1 MRNRIK
7 NIALSYGTDM
17 VIVLFVFAATL
28 PFLNAEMANA
38 RFVLFFFVLW
48 LAFLPLINFL
58 HDAIDSRISPVHD
71 EDLFAKTV
79 DAVLN
84 MKSLDEILKETFVQ
98 ILDFIHVPSGLL
110 IFYYPDRDEYS
121 IFYQK
126 NRRRKIIRNAR
137 IENNNAIFR
146 ALKSPD
152 DILIKN
158 KLSPSTEF
166 EYVLIREMEKLHA
179 ETIVPIFFR
188 DTFLGAIVT
197 GKRNRKFSAREIS
210 LLKIFASKIAILSIN
225 NYFLNELV
233 KKKEIEKEYELAST
247 IHNRFLPEHDLK
259 IGPFEIR
266 VHHRTK
272 SLSTREFF
280 DTFEDRKEHGR
291 AHIAAYSLRGDIAG
305 TSIYMPGIQAHIHSI
320 SRLGKSPKATIAKL
334 VRSMSERDIIDE
346 EPAVFIGTISP
357 AGAFKYC
364 CHKYPAPIIFQNSA
378 KSLLMLDGTDNTEF
392 NFALNTGDIIILCGT
407 NIHQS
412 IEKDI
417 ARFYSLIRE
426 NKDAALSK
434 TRSTLVRAL
443 PRTEE
448 GDTLLLLVRFGE
460 AQ

>member
-1 MRNRIK
+1 MRNKIK
-7 NIALSYGTDM
+7 NIALSYGMDM
-17 VIVLFVFAATL
+17 LIVFVAFATAL

-38 RFVLFFFVLW
+38 RFILFFFVLW

-58 HDAIDSRISPVHD
+58 HDAIDSRISPIHY
-71 EDLFAKTV
+71 EDLFSKTV
-79 DAVLN
+79 DSVLN
-84 MKSLDEILKETFVQ
+84 MKSLDDILKETFVQ
-98 ILDFIHVPSGLL
+98 ILDFISVPSGML

-126 NRRRKIIRNAR
+126 DRHRKMIRNAR

-146 ALKSPD
+146 ALKGPD
-152 DILIKN
+152 DILIKS

-166 EYVLIREMEKLHA
+166 EYVLIREMERLHA

-197 GKRNRKFSAREIS
+197 GKRNRKFSAREIA
-210 LLKIFASKIAILSIN
+210 LLKIFASKIAVLSIN

-247 IHNRFLPEHDLK
+247 IHNRFLPEHDIK
-259 IGPFEIR
+259 IEPFEIR

-280 DTFEDRKEHGR
+280 DVFENRKEAGCV
-291 AHIAAYSLRGDIAG
+291 HIAAYSLRGDIAG

-334 VRSMSERDIIDE
+334 IKSMSERDIIDE
-346 EPAVFIGTISP
+346 DPAIFIGTVTSK
-357 AGAFKYC
+357 GVFKYC
-364 CHKYPAPIIFQNSA
+364 CDKYPAPFIFQNDKKDLIA
-378 KSLLMLDGTDNTEF
+378 RPGGANTEY
-392 NFALNTGDIIILCGT
+392 NFMLRRGDIIVLCSS
-407 NIHQS
+407 NIHEI
-412 IEKDI
+412 IEKDPG
-417 ARFYSLIRE
+417 RFHSLLRD
-426 NKDAALSK
+426 NKDASLSK
-434 TRSTLVRAL
+434 TRSAMVKAL

-448 GDTLLLLVRFGE
+448 GDTLLLLLRFGV

>member
-17 VIVLFVFAATL
+17 LIVLAAFAAAL
-28 PFLNAEMANA
+28 PFLSIEMANA
-38 RFVLFFFVLW
+38 RFILFFFILW

-58 HDAIDSRISPVHD
+58 HDAIDSRISPIHYD
-71 EDLFAKTV
+71 DIFAKTV

-84 MKSLDEILKETFVQ
+84 MKSLDDILKETFVQ
-98 ILDFIHVPSGLL
+98 ILDFIHVSSGML

-126 NRRRKIIRNAR
+126 DRRRKMIRNAR
-137 IENNNAIFR
+137 VENNNAIFR
-146 ALKSPD
+146 ALKGPD
-152 DILIKN
+152 DILIKS
-158 KLSPSTEF
+158 KLSGSTEF
-166 EYVLIREMEKLHA
+166 EYVLIREMERLHA

-197 GKRNRKFSAREIS
+197 GKRNRKFSMREIA

-247 IHNRFLPEHDLK
+247 IHNRFLPEHDIK
-259 IGPFEIR
+259 IEPFEIR

-280 DTFEDRKEHGR
+280 DVFEDRKEAGR
-291 AHIAAYSLRGDIAG
+291 VHIAAYSLRGDIAG

-320 SRLGKSPKATIAKL
+320 SRLGKSPKTTIARLIKS
-334 VRSMSERDIIDE
+334 VSERDIIDE
-346 EPAVFIGTISP
+346 DPAILIGTITSR
-357 AGAFKYC
+357 GSFTYC
-364 CHKYPAPIIFQNSA
+364 CDKYPAPFVYQNGKKDLIALPGAA
-378 KSLLMLDGTDNTEF
+378 KTEYTVMLSS
-392 NFALNTGDIIILCGT
+392 GDIILLCSS
-407 NIHQS
+407 NIHQA
-412 IEKDI
+412 IEKDPV
-417 ARFYSLIRE
+417 RFYSLIRD
-426 NKDAALSK
+426 NKDAVLSK
-434 TRSTLVRAL
+434 TRSALVKAL

-448 GDTLLLLVRFGE
+448 DDTLLFLVRFGVT
-460 AQ
+460 Q